1 MTTEYFIAFVILV
14 FLSVVGLYCSVKL
27 SKAEDVIDEL
37 QDSFVR
43 QEDIIRE
50 QWGTIEELE
59 QELAKK
65 NSLISILRN
74 EIEEKENAK

>member
-1 MTTEYFIAFVILV
+1 MCFEYAIAFAILFAIAV
-14 FLSVVGLYCSVKL
+14 AAICLCVKVGKL
-27 SKAEDVIDEL
+27 EDENETLHEAIVN
-37 QDSFVR
+37 

-50 QWGTIEELE
+50 HWGTIEELE

>member
-1 MTTEYFIAFVILV
+1 MCIEYAIAFVILLAIAIAAI
-14 FLSVVGLYCSVKL
+14 FLCVKVGKL
-27 SKAEDVIDEL
+27 EDENENFHEI
-37 QDSFVR
+37 FVN

-65 NSLISILRN
+65 NSLISILRV
-74 EIEEKENAK
+74 EIEEKEKAK